1 MDHLVGKTPCRRY
14 VPAGV
19 GQVTSAFSSSGSPS
33 GRGLPGTIAVSWGL
47 TQAPSMPCVESPA
60 ALADRRPQS
69 TAAINFGFWA
79 IQSTQ
84 PAVNLVMN
92 QLSANYDRFRMS
104 ARDLVEQSFQARN
117 ERLERGRV
125 NTVQSSPNL
134 KDGLQDATLKSN
146 KKESM
151 TSAGKTDYGT
161 IDGDNEELLIAVG
174 NSQDRRA
181 FNMLFQRFGGKI
193 YALGMKITR
202 NEQLANDLV
211 QEAMLI
217 IWQKAPL
224 YDLDKGS
231 AQTWIFTLVRNRCFD
246 ILRKM
251 KRQPEGIS
259 ADDVFAETE
268 QQLSVDPEQQQ
279 TNEIQLEQIGQHFS
293 RLPAAQQQVIEY
305 VFMKDLTHQEAAKQL
320 DIPLGTLKSR
330 LRLALNKLR
339 DYIGVEE

>member
-1 MDHLVGKTPCRRY
+1 
-14 VPAGV
+14 
-19 GQVTSAFSSSGSPS
+19 
-33 GRGLPGTIAVSWGL
+33 
-47 TQAPSMPCVESPA
+47 
-60 ALADRRPQS
+60 
-69 TAAINFGFWA
+69 
-79 IQSTQ
+79 
-84 PAVNLVMN
+84 MN